1 MIFFEELVG
10 DVVVLT
16 VNLERATI
24 KNADEFKHR
33 LVSIINKGYNKIV
46 IDVSSCTFIDSS
58 FLGVLVSILKR
69 TVSLNGDLKLVGFQP
84 VVRSMFELT
93 RMFRVFDTFSNPL
106 EAVNSFK

>member
-69 TVSLNGDLKLVGFQP
+69 VVRLNGDLKLVGFQP
-84 VVRSMFELT
+84 AVRSMFELT
-93 RMFRVFDTFSNPL
+93 RMFRVFDTFSNKD

>member
-1 MIFFEELVG
+1 MNFFEELFG

-16 VNLERATI
+16 VNLERGTI

-33 LVSIINKGYNKIV
+33 LVSIIDKGYNKIV
-46 IDVSSCTFIDSS
+46 IDIFSCTFIDSS

-69 TVSLNGDLKLVGFQP
+69 VVRLNGDLKLVGFQP
-84 VVRSMFELT
+84 AVRSMFELT
-93 RMFRVFDTFSNPL
+93 RMFRVFDTFSNKD

>member
-1 MIFFEELVG
+1 MIFFEELFG
-10 DVVVLT
+10 DVGGFT
-16 VNLERATI
+16 VNLERGTI
-24 KNADEFKHR
+24 KNADEFKQR

-69 TVSLNGDLKLVGFQP
+69 TVSLSGDLKLVGFQP
-84 VVRSMFELT
+84 AVRSMFELT